1 MNPALSR
8 VRAIVALS
16 CCIVVLVVITAYLAH
31 TAHHYHHSN
40 AKAMEDSAC
49 SLCAFSASAT
59 PVVVHE
65 LPAPTGFVAY
75 HFVAGDQQFVAFASI
90 RLETG
95 RAPPALS

>member
-1 MNPALSR
+1 M
-8 VRAIVALS
+8 
-16 CCIVVLVVITAYLAH
+16 VVLVVTTAYLAH
-31 TAHHYHHSN
+31 TAHHYHHGN

-59 PVVVHE
+59 PVAVHA

-75 HFVAGDQQFVAFASI
+75 HFAVSDEQFVAVAPI

-95 RAPPALS
+95 RAPPAIS